1 MSQRAARS
9 ACSNA
14 LRKDQGFT
22 LVEVMI
28 CTLILTTGL
37 IAIAAMLAF
46 TVQQQIGAREAAR
59 SMRLAQAKIDELMKA
74 DFATS
79 PAMAICAN
87 IQTCLT
93 TNFANHFE
101 TSPDGLNG
109 ITLRWAVAAGP
120 AADTRIVSIR
130 VINLRAQQQRELNLA
145 TIVRDW

>member
-1 MSQRAARS
+1 
-9 ACSNA
+9 
-14 LRKDQGFT
+14 
-22 LVEVMI
+22 MI

-46 TVQQQIGAREAAR
+46 TLQQQIGAREAAR
-59 SMRLAQAKIDELMKA
+59 SMRLAQAKVDELMKL
-74 DFATS
+74 DFNTS
-79 PAMAICAN
+79 PQLQVCGN

-101 TSPDGLNG
+101 VSPDGLAG

-130 VINLRAQQQRELNLA
+130 VVNLRAQQQRELNLA